1 MKILVTGGAGFIG
14 SHSVEA
20 LLAMGHAVRVLDNL
34 STGERRNVPAPVDLI
49 VGDVRDADAA
59 RAAARGVDA
68 VLHLAGLVGAT
79 QSLTHPLET
88 YAVNTHGAVSVFEAA
103 RLEGV
108 RRVVLASTAAVYG
121 DVPGCKSETSP
132 VRCLVP
138 YAASKWMAEQA
149 ALNYARSFGME
160 VVRLRYFNAFGARQ
174 RADSPYAGV
183 TALFAN
189 AIKTG
194 RPCVVFGDGSNT
206 RDYIAVRDVARANA
220 QALVR
225 PLPARALDD
234 PQEPRCP
241 VYNVASGASAS
252 VNDVLDAF
260 ERLLGRPVEHV
271 NHPPRAGEIE
281 HSSAD
286 VGRARDELAWQA
298 VISLE
303 QGLRELL
310 QG

>member
-14 SHSVEA
+14 SHSVDA
-20 LLAMGHAVRVLDNL
+20 LLDMGHAVRVLDNL
-34 STGERRNVPAPVDLI
+34 STGDRRNVPASVEFIL
-49 VGDVRDADAA
+49 GDVRDVGAA
-59 RAAARGVDA
+59 RPAARGMDA

-88 YAVNTHGAVSVFEAA
+88 YEVNTLGAACVFEAA
-103 RLEGV
+103 RVEGV

-121 DVPGCKSETSP
+121 DAPGSKSEASP

-149 ALNYARSFGME
+149 ALNYARAYDME

-183 TALFAN
+183 TALFAD
-189 AIKTG
+189 AIKAG

-220 QALVR
+220 HALVR
-225 PLPARALDD
+225 PLPADALDD
-234 PQEPRCP
+234 AQAPRSP

-252 VNDVLDAF
+252 VNDVLSAF
-260 ERLLGRPVEHV
+260 ERLLARPVERIH
-271 NHPPRAGEIE
+271 HPPRPGEIA

-286 VGRARDELAWQA
+286 VRRIRDALAWQA
-298 VISLE
+298 CISLE